1 MYIVHR
7 VNKTNEDNVLTFV
20 RVEQRGPNGTRYYYL
35 CSYNP
40 TTRNVRKEYLGP
52 LDNAEA
58 QRKAN
63 FFKWIA
69 TLHKHEVKR
78 LRDEYSAMEK
88 LGPDFHTSLERILE
102 LGRLARQQQVC

>member
-1 MYIVHR
+1 LYIVHR

-52 LDNAEA
+52 WDNAEA

-69 TLHKHEVKR
+69 TLDKYEVKR
-78 LRDEYSAMEK
+78 LRNEYSAMEK
-88 LGPDFHTSLERILE
+88 LGPDFHTSLERVLE
-102 LGRLARQQQVC
+102 LGRLARQEQVC

>member
-52 LDNAEA
+52 LDNSEA
-58 QRKAN
+58 QRRAN
-63 FFKWIA
+63 FFRWVE
-69 TLHKHEVKR
+69 TLHKPEVKR
-78 LRDEYSAMEK
+78 LRDEYSTIEN
-88 LGPDFHTSLERILE
+88 LGPDFHTSLERVLE
-102 LGRLARQQQVC
+102 LGRLARQG

>member
-1 MYIVHR
+1 M
-7 VNKTNEDNVLTFV
+7 LTFV

-52 LDNAEA
+52 WDNAEA

-69 TLHKHEVKR
+69 TLDKYEVKR
-78 LRDEYSAMEK
+78 LRNEYSAMEK
-88 LGPDFHTSLERILE
+88 LGPDFHTSLERVLE
-102 LGRLARQQQVC
+102 LGRLARQEQVC